1 MKALHAIL
9 IGSVGLCTLSLTPAY
24 AQDDAEE
31 ATGDA
36 AGGEEASD
44 DAGADAASEEGADE
58 ASEDGAEDSK
68 ESAGKEEDAGTTA
81 DAGTDT
87 SPVELPGKSYH
98 FVGLRYRGI
107 VVPKFMINL
116 FGDGGKTVYV
126 NAFGPEYAI
135 RKDGF
140 EYDFALWLA
149 NYHLDPTPF
158 KAKDDPV
165 DAWEIVESKI
175 KVLYLTADFLWS
187 NEFSPEFA
195 LNYGVGGG
203 LGIVFGDLIREQAM
217 PSNGNPN
224 QDPYDWV
231 PCAVRGSNN
240 FCGTDNDHYNGYKEP
255 NWANGGSK
263 PLIFPW
269 FAIQTGLRY
278 KPHKNFVARLDV
290 GFGTSG
296 FFFGIGAD
304 YGL

>member
-9 IGSVGLCTLSLTPAY
+9 IGSTALYTLDLTPAY
-24 AQDDAEE
+24 AQDDTEAAAGDDTGGDEAADDASADGTEAGTEE
-31 ATGDA
+31 AATDEGTDSAPA
-36 AGGEEASD
+36 ADSGGEAMTV
-44 DAGADAASEEGADE
+44 ADAE
-58 ASEDGAEDSK
+58 AGN
-68 ESAGKEEDAGTTA
+68 
-81 DAGTDT
+81 
-87 SPVELPGKSYH
+87 SPVELPGQSYH

-107 VVPKFMINL
+107 IVPKFMINL

-126 NAFGPEYAI
+126 NSFGPEYVI

-140 EYDFALWLA
+140 EYDFSLWFA
-149 NYHLDPTPF
+149 NYGMSPTPF

-175 KVLYLTADFLWS
+175 KVIYLTADFLWS

-203 LGIVFGDLIREQAM
+203 LGIVFGDLIREQAK

-224 QDPYDWV
+224 QDPSDWI
-231 PCAVRGSNN
+231 PCN
-240 FCGTDNDHYNGYKEP
+240 FPGDAPTCGNDNDHYNGYKEP

-278 KPHKNFVARLDV
+278 KPHKNFVGRLDV

-296 FFFGIGAD
+296 FFFGLGAD